1 MSDPLALFV
10 SNMDAADALAATH
23 AHMKQ
28 TIGVAV
34 DFDDLL
40 RARLMHTISALDK
53 FIHDLIR
60 HRMVEI
66 FKGQRP
72 VTPKYLTEAIS
83 LESYKKLTDTS
94 VGAFPPERV
103 FENIIYSKHKSLSF
117 QDPDKIQEALSLVW
131 DESHKWQKIAA
142 FIGNGSTESSLKVAL
157 KVAVARRNLIVHEA
171 DIDPSTNARTAISAA
186 DIETAAHLVRSIG
199 TAISHLVA

>member
-1 MSDPLALFV
+1 MSDPLTLFK

-23 AHMKQ
+23 AHLTK
-28 TIGVAV
+28 TIGAAA

-60 HRMVEI
+60 HRMVEV
-66 FKGQRP
+66 FKGLRP
-72 VTPKYLTEAIS
+72 ATAKYLTETIS
-83 LESYKKLTDTS
+83 LGAYKKLTDTS
-94 VGAFPPERV
+94 VGAFPPEKV
-103 FENIIYSKHKSLSF
+103 LENIIYSKHKTLSF
-117 QDPDKIQEALSLVW
+117 QDPDKIQEALSLIW

-142 FIGNGSTESSLKVAL
+142 TMGGGSTENSLKVAL

-171 DIDPSTNARTAISAA
+171 DIDPSTSTKTAISAS
-186 DIETAAHLVRSIG
+186 DVETAAVLVRSIG
-199 TAISHLVA
+199 IAISHLVA